1 MNRVGRTKAII
12 YPQSAAGDMSE
23 SPSKAAP
30 HKQYP
35 SLLPRQ
41 PLRISSFKISEGDD
55 GEHMSAFSLESCS
68 DSDSDE
74 TDDYGGRPTQ
84 QVTSKVESILAKA
97 KDRISFAHLKLKCFD
112 GST

>member
-1 MNRVGRTKAII
+1 
-12 YPQSAAGDMSE
+12 
-23 SPSKAAP
+23 
-30 HKQYP
+30 
-35 SLLPRQ
+35 
-41 PLRISSFKISEGDD
+41 
-55 GEHMSAFSLESCS
+55 MSAFSLESCS

-84 QVTSKVESILAKA
+84 QVTSKVESILAKT